1 MDKTLVAI
9 VVGLLAG
16 AGGGAVGSMLLSSTG
31 TTTTDSGADLTGI
44 ESRLDG
50 IESSLREIRSQ
61 RPGLEGS
68 ASAPGSG
75 NAPAL
80 SGANEAVIAQLEERM
95 RATVKDTMKET
106 WEEFRESGGMAIALD
121 SDEASFEERVK
132 KELPFSEI
140 AAELELSAD
149 QEEGVRRVTHEL
161 TESVFKTLA
170 GEEGD
175 AQAIKQEFLD
185 AKGDREAQSKLMMK
199 YVAPAMQRL
208 GEFMVIGQ
216 TYETS
221 MDKLLGK
228 DKRRKLEDDYRVTD
242 LDPFGLE
249 EVFEGF
255 D

>member
-9 VVGLLAG
+9 VVGLIAG

-31 TTTTDSGADLTGI
+31 TTTTESGADLAGI

-50 IESSLREIRSQ
+50 IESSLREIQSQ

-68 ASAPGSG
+68 ASAPGSVDT
-75 NAPAL
+75 PAL

-106 WEEFRESGGMAIALD
+106 WQELKDAGGMAIAF
-121 SDEASFEERVK
+121 DEGGFEEKPK
-132 KELPFSEI
+132 KEMAFSEV

-149 QEEGVRRVTHEL
+149 QEEGVRRVTGEL
-161 TESVFKTLA
+161 LEAVFETLA
-170 GEEGD
+170 GKDGD
-175 AQAIKQEFLD
+175 VHAIKQEFLD
-185 AKGDREAQSKLMMK
+185 AKGDKEAQTKLMMK
-199 YVAPAMQRL
+199 YVAPAMQKI

-216 TYETS
+216 KYESS

-228 DKRRKLEDDYRVTD
+228 DKRRRLEDDYKVTD
-242 LDPFGLE
+242 LDPYGLE